1 MSDTSSQDYVNYEDG
16 RRRIIELDGDLDST
30 DINLM
35 LAFGLDD
42 ELERTMG
49 TPEVAQKLTE
59 ELDEEQRVRDE
70 KSARPLPKS
79 I

>member
-16 RRRIIELDGDLDST
+16 DGDIELDGDLDST

-49 TPEVAQKLTE
+49 PEVAQKLTE
-59 ELDEEQRVRDE
+59 ELDEEQRVLRR
-70 KSARPLPKS
+70 KSRKDR
-79 I
+79 